1 MTAFEAGQ
9 PVRKSNTVGIIVGVS
24 VLVFI
29 GALIQLWQ
37 ANHGV
42 IAFFTALGGGIFVG
56 AGVSLLFEKPGGT
69 SISAILVI
77 IGAALAVWVSVATGS
92 SDYKQRI
99 EKEARAQEV
108 VTTAAAEKAR
118 LDALTPEQRNA
129 ELKQKAFESERS
141 LRGYILTK
149 SVKDSAYDPD
159 ALKIKSP
166 TYHTDGVCVS
176 ANGKNRFGAYV
187 GWTDY
192 CYIYKNGV
200 WSYSGPN

>member
-1 MTAFEAGQ
+1 MTAFEAEQ

-29 GALIQLWQ
+29 GSLIQLWE

-69 SISAILVI
+69 PISAILVI

-92 SDYKQRI
+92 IDYKERM
-99 EKEARAQEV
+99 EKEAKAQEV
-108 VTTAAAEKAR
+108 VAKAAVEKAR
-118 LDALTPEQRNA
+118 LDALTPEQRDA

-149 SVKDSAYDPD
+149 SVKDSAYDPG